1 MDKLPENM
9 IETAIKSAQQME
21 RAAAK
26 LPILRSVSW
35 KAQVKT
41 DYLAHGRLP
50 APDYIPVDTTTA
62 RGILDNIH
70 IDRAAHPVYDWL
82 RRLQGTLTTT
92 ADLLDHRGTA
102 EFYTYSKVLYGAP
115 DEVTLDGKTTVID
128 LAEHMERIFA
138 GMSIGA
144 LNLGAEDK
152 TFSAPE
158 FADSLSKPLDRFFGA
173 DRPVVKIVDDIS
185 AKAIA
190 GSKRIRLREDA
201 QFTDRDLDQLLQH
214 EAYIHAG
221 TAKNGQRQD
230 AFPILGRAHAGT
242 TEIQEG
248 LAVFAEIISG
258 AMDPHRFRR
267 LSDRI
272 HAINMA
278 AQGAD
283 FNEVFEFY
291 MGRSDDPNKA
301 YNNTFRVFRGGLV
314 SGGAPFTKDLVYL
327 KGLMRVHNFLRTV
340 VSLERVD
347 LIRLLFVGKLD
358 VEYVPALAYLR
369 KEGLIHKPKY
379 LPPWVKDLRFLV
391 SYLAYSAFLNQ
402 VKLPGFQSY
411 YADALKEAP
420 NISDKDSSS

>member
-1 MDKLPENM
+1 MDKLSENT
-9 IETAIKSAQQME
+9 IETVIKSAQQLE

-26 LPILRSVSW
+26 LPILRSVGW
-35 KAQVKT
+35 DAQVKA
-41 DYLAHGRLP
+41 DFLANGRLP
-50 APDYIPVDTTTA
+50 TPDYNPVDTTTA
-62 RGILDNIH
+62 REILGTIH
-70 IDRAAHPVYDWL
+70 IDNAKHPVYDWL
-82 RRLQGTLTTT
+82 RRIQGKLTTT
-92 ADLLDHRGTA
+92 ADMLDHRGTA
-102 EFYTYSKVLYGAP
+102 DFFKYSRALFGAP
-115 DEVTLDGKTTVID
+115 DEVTLDGRTTVID

-152 TFSAPE
+152 IFTATE
-158 FADSLSKPLDRFFGA
+158 FADGLSKPLDRFFGT
-173 DRPVVKIVDDIS
+173 DKPVVKIVDNIS

-201 QFTDRDLDQLLQH
+201 EFTDRDLDQLLQH

-272 HAINMA
+272 HTINMA
-278 AQGAD
+278 VQGAD
-283 FNEVFEFY
+283 FKEVFEFY
-291 MGRSDDPNKA
+291 MERHDDPSKA
-301 YNNTFRVFRGGLV
+301 YNNTFRVFRGGV
-314 SGGAPFTKDLVYL
+314 VTGGAPFTKDLVYL

-340 VSLERVD
+340 VSLERAD

-358 VEYVPALAYLR
+358 VEDVPALAYLR

-391 SYLAYSAFLNQ
+391 SYLAYSAFLNK
-402 VKLPGFQSY
+402 VKLPGFQRY
-411 YADALKEAP
+411 YADALKEVP
-420 NISDKDSSS
+420 NIWDAS

>member
-1 MDKLPENM
+1 MDKLPESSINGV
-9 IETAIKSAQQME
+9 IQSAQLLE

-26 LPILRSVSW
+26 LPILRAVSW
-35 KAQVKT
+35 DATIKT
-41 DYLAHGRLP
+41 IFLSDGRLP
-50 APDYIPVDTTTA
+50 TPNYNPVDTSHA
-62 RGILDNIH
+62 REILGSIE
-70 IDRAAHPVYDWL
+70 IDKTSHPVHDWL
-82 RRLQGTLTTT
+82 RRIHSKLTTT
-92 ADLLDHRGTA
+92 ADMLDSRGTP
-102 EFYTYSKVLYGAP
+102 EFFTHSRELFGAP
-115 DEVTLDGKTTVID
+115 DEVMLDGETTVID

-138 GMSIGA
+138 GMSLGA
-144 LNLGAEDK
+144 LNLGGDDK
-152 TFSAPE
+152 TFTAEE
-158 FADSLSKPLDRFFGA
+158 FAKNLKPPLKRYFGDDIPKVLVVDSL
-173 DRPVVKIVDDIS
+173 S

-201 QFTDRDLDQLLQH
+201 TFTDRDLDQLLQH

-272 HAINMA
+272 HAISMS

-283 FNEVFEFY
+283 FKEVFEFY
-291 MGRSDDPNKA
+291 MSRNDNPSEA
-301 YNNTFRVFRGGLV
+301 YNNTFRVFRGGV
-314 SGGAPFTKDLVYL
+314 VTGGAPFTKDIVYL

-340 VSLERVD
+340 VSLERAD

-358 VEYVPALAYLR
+358 VEDIPALAYLR
-369 KEGLIHKPKY
+369 KEGLIHRPKY
-379 LPPWVKDLRFLV
+379 LPQWVKDLRFLV
-391 SYLAYSAFLNQ
+391 SYLAYSAFLNK
-402 VKLPGFQSY
+402 VKLPGFQRY
-411 YADALKEAP
+411 YADALKEVP
-420 NISDKDSSS
+420 NIWEET